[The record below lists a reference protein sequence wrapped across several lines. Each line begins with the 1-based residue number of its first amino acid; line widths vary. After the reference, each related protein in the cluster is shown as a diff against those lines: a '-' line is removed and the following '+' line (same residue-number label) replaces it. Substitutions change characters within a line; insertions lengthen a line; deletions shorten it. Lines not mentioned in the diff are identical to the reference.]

1 MADMVSERWV
11 SYPDLW
17 ESSADAISF
26 VPVERR

>member
-17 ESSADAISF
+17 ESNSDTISF
-26 VPVERR
+26 VPVEWR